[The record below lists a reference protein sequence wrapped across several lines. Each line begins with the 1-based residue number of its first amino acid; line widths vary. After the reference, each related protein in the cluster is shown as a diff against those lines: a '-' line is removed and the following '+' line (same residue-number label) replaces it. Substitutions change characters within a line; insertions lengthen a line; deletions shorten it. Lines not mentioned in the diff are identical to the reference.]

1 MTVHII
7 DAANPL
13 PPTHGDGETA
23 LLLNDRD
30 IVVLASGSEIAA
42 HGQYTQ
48 AIQGGLATTMML
60 DGRVF
65 SGAGTAIY
73 SHGTVNVGAR
83 GEVSGHLAG
92 VVLSYDFDYG
102 RPNVVINAGTISG
115 AHAGAVAMA
124 GRQNFVTNSGEI
136 IGETGIS
143 TSAGILNVTNSGLIR
158 GTDFAIRSTGPAI
171 IVNTGRIEGYV
182 ILNSSAGT
190 TSLYDGRGGTL
201 TNAVYFSN
209 GDDVAYGGDG
219 AECFALGLG
228 TNLADGGAGV
238 DLLMFDE
245 AGTTVD
251 LRLTTRQQTT
261 AGSWDT
267 IRNIEDLSGSSQA
280 DHFIGNEV
288 ANTLAGNS
296 GNDALEGN
304 GGDDVLRGWAGS
316 DELSGGDG
324 TDIAGFNGLFSDY
337 MIERLFNGSVRIVDK
352 RDVETNPF
360 YHDGTDILTGIEYAQ
375 FADRTIA
382 LTATTNSAPTFISL
396 DDTSIEA
403 SAKPGA
409 LVGRLS
415 GVDPDGD
422 ALGYFLAANPGNHF
436 RIHGDQLLV
445 DKAFAPSDKSFDI
458 VVRASD
464 PKGASLD
471 MHFLI
476 TVTAN
481 GVTVLPSDAPSEPSA
496 HPEARVLRG
505 GRKADILAGGD
516 GDDHLNGGLGKDRMT
531 GGEGDDVFAF
541 TTRLGKANVDRILDF
556 SSSEDAIHLSSKI
569 FGRLAKGAL
578 SEEAFHIGAKA
589 AEADDRIIFNK
600 RTGALSYDADGSGT
614 QYGAIKFAQLK
625 AKTELTADDFFIV

>member
-1 MTVHII
+1 MTIHRI
-7 DAANPL
+7 DPSNPL
-13 PPTHGDGETA
+13 PPVYGEGESALVIGDGDTVILGQGAEIAAYGRNGWGIFGGLGNNLLINGSVHSAWETA
-23 LLLNDRD
+23 
-30 IVVLASGSEIAA
+30 IAA
-42 HGQYTQ
+42 HG
-48 AIQGGLATTMML
+48 AITIGTA
-60 DGRVF
+60 GRVY
-65 SGAGTAIY
+65 GGDAGIQLT
-73 SHGTVNVGAR
+73 NDP
-83 GEVSGHLAG
+83 
-92 VVLSYDFDYG
+92 VLG
-102 RPNVVINAGTISG
+102 RPSILNNAGIISTGKDGVAILLQG
-115 AHAGAVAMA
+115 ASNVI
-124 GRQNFVTNSGEI
+124 VNSGEI
-136 IGETGIS
+136 RGGGGIWGDNGQPS
-143 TSAGILNVTNSGLIR
+143 GGIFTLYNSGLIR
-158 GTDFAIRSTGPAI
+158 ASAGLALAGALFGTNH
-171 IVNTGRIEGYV
+171 IVNTGHIVGTI
-182 ILNSSAGT
+182 ILGHGNDF
-190 TSLYDGRGGTL
+190 YDGRDGIWSTEGGGNIFL
-201 TNAVYFSN
+201 LE
-209 GDDVAYGGDG
+209 GDDVFYGGSSPENIHGDAGNDTLDG
-219 AECFALGLG
+219 A
-228 TNLADGGAGV
+228 
-238 DLLMFDE
+238 
-245 AGTTVD
+245 
-251 LRLTTRQQTT
+251 
-261 AGSWDT
+261 
-267 IRNIEDLSGSSQA
+267 
-280 DHFIGNEV
+280 
-288 ANTLAGNS
+288 
-296 GNDALEGN
+296 
-304 GGDDVLRGWAGS
+304 GGDDDLLGRSGDDFLRGGS
-316 DELSGGDG
+316 GDDVIWGETGVDVAAYSGSFADYTISKQADG
-324 TDIAGFNGLFSDY
+324 TYS
-337 MIERLFNGSVRIVDK
+337 IVDH
-352 RDVETNPF
+352 RTGLNDGADVLKT
-360 YHDGTDILTGIEYAQ
+360 IEYVQ

-382 LTATTNSAPTFISL
+382 LTATTNSAPTSISL

-445 DKAFAPSDKSFDI
+445 DKAFAPSDTSFDI

-516 GDDHLNGGLGKDRMT
+516 GDDRLNGGLGKDRMT

-614 QYGAIKFAQLK
+614 QHGAIKFAQLK
-625 AKTELTADDFFIV
+625 AKTVLTADDFFIV